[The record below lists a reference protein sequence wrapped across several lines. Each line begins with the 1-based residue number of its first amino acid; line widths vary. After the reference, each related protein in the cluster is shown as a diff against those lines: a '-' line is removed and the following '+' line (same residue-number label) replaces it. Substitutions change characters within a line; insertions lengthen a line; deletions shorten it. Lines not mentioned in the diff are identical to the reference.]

1 MNQQESSSPVDFD
14 LEHEHGRSCKYIL
27 RVASLL
33 WDRQQQQFNGLFQLW
48 GCFEHP
54 YLDMWRFPKVGVPLN
69 HYRIFHE
76 INHPAISVPQ
86 FMETPFRLHIPMVTE
101 LLSPH
106 IPMVSAAHPL
116 ILAEVPSCLK
126 VLRLRPERRFCRLGD
141 LSKEAMPAI
150 TEPWP
155 PLPPWLSDAV
165 GFVDASTVRWAG
177 SMVPSSS
184 AWSLSARPG
193 VFGADPSRF
202 ETTIEELPMLW

>member
-27 RVASLL
+27 RIASLL

-76 INHPAISVPQ
+76 INHPAISVPP
-86 FMETPFRLHIPMVTE
+86 FMETPFRLPLK

-106 IPMVSAAHPL
+106 IPMVSGWGAQLPEGPALAPGTSLLPPGRPL
-116 ILAEVPSCLK
+116 QG
-126 VLRLRPERRFCRLGD
+126 GD
-141 LSKEAMPAI
+141 ATI
-150 TEPWP
+150 TEQP

-165 GFVDASTVRWAG
+165 DFVDASTVRWAG